1 MSTQVFIAL
10 PREYNNE
17 QSLEKVGESL
27 LKIKTLAN
35 KYSITWLYDKE
46 TVLLFIEEQDAC
58 KELISDIAA
67 SLDIEDFRQIAN
79 AWQDNSIQIRDYRY
93 IEWNWE
99 SGCIEV
105 SGYGLAEITERK
117 ILAENNLFLYFDL
130 EANITRNR
138 PFIPVLKDAL
148 HIARLPILQCIDT
161 VRDIEGLQTWL
172 YKNFPDRF
180 SLQNTNRF
188 ERTNHIYTPSKQR
201 IYKETQTGYYWY
213 FDFYHRENKIHFEV
227 FDSTGGNHLGEADSN
242 GNIDTSKADNNRSIE
257 DYLR

>member
-1 MSTQVFIAL
+1 MSTQIFIAL
-10 PREYNNE
+10 PSQYNNE
-17 QSLEKVGESL
+17 QSLDKVGESL
-27 LKIKTLAN
+27 LEIKTLAS
-35 KYSITWLYDKE
+35 KYSITWLYDRD
-46 TVLLFIEEQDAC
+46 TVSLFIEEQEEC
-58 KELISDIAA
+58 EELISSIVA

-79 AWQDNSIQIRDYRY
+79 AWQDSAIQIRDCRY

-99 SGCIEV
+99 CGCIEV
-105 SGYGLAEITERK
+105 SGNGLAEITERK
-117 ILAENNLFLYFDL
+117 ILAPDNLFLYFDL
-130 EANITRNR
+130 ETNIIRNR
-138 PFIPVLKDAL
+138 YFIPILKDAF
-148 HIARLPILQCIDT
+148 HIDGLPILQCIGT
-161 VRDIEGLQTWL
+161 VRDIEELETWL
-172 YKNFPDRF
+172 YTNFPDEF

>member
-10 PREYNNE
+10 PSQYNNE

-35 KYSITWLYDKE
+35 KYNKYSINWLYDQN
-46 TVLLFIEEQDAC
+46 TVLIFIEEQDAC

-67 SLDIEDFRQIAN
+67 SLDIEDFRLIAN
-79 AWQDNSIQIRDYRY
+79 AWQDSAIQIRDCRY

-138 PFIPVLKDAL
+138 AFIPILKDAL

-172 YKNFPDRF
+172 YTNFPDEF

-188 ERTNHIYTPSKQR
+188 ERTNYIYTPSRQR
-201 IYKETQTGYYWY
+201 IYKDIQKGYYWY
-213 FDFYHRENKIHFEV
+213 FDFYHKNHYEV
-227 FDSTGGNHLGEADSN
+227 FDSTGDNHLGKADLNGDLIPNTADSN
-242 GNIDTSKADNNRSIE
+242 KKLG
-257 DYLR
+257 DYLS